1 MSLRI
6 VVHNVGHG
14 QSIHAFT
21 PSGHVVVVDLGASN
35 TFSPLAWLRQQTS
48 VIDSLVITHPHG
60 DHIDQILDLGSIEF
74 TVRQLWRPKW
84 LTSNEVRQANQV
96 AYEAKVTRYLEMSE
110 KYSAAIP
117 PNERVGN
124 PAVTGGVTISKYASE
139 ACGRSNINNHSGV
152 VVFDYLGIKL
162 LIPGDNEAAS
172 WQELLNTQAFVSAA
186 KTPDVLLASHHG
198 RDSGYCAE
206 LFDDDEGIGKPRL
219 CMISDGRV
227 QDTDATGR
235 YSYHSRGWT
244 VHARSGS
251 PSVQRFCVTTRKD
264 GYIDIKVGQQINDG
278 SAFLSVTAD

>member
-21 PSGHVVVVDLGASN
+21 PSGHVIVVDLGASN
-35 TFSPLAWLRQQTS
+35 TFSPLAWLREQTS

-60 DHIDQILDLGSIEF
+60 DHIDEILGLGSTKF
-74 TVRQLWRPKW
+74 KVRQLWRPRW
-84 LTSNEVRQANQV
+84 LTSKEVRQANQV

-110 KYSAAIP
+110 KYSVPIP

-124 PAVTGGVTISKYASE
+124 PAVTGGVTISKYASK
-139 ACGRSNINNHSGV
+139 ACSRSNINNHSGV
-152 VVFDYLGIKL
+152 VVFDYLGIKI

-172 WQELLNTQAFVSAA
+172 WRELLNKQAFVSAA

-206 LFDDDEGIGKPRL
+206 LFDDNEGIGKPRL

-235 YSYHSRGWT
+235 YHYHARGWT
-244 VHARSGS
+244 VDSRSGS
-251 PSVQRFCVTTRKD
+251 ASVQRSCVTTRTD
-264 GYIDIKVGQQINDG
+264 GDIDIEIDQGTDDG
-278 SAFLSVTAD
+278 RVFLSVTID